1 MYKKLML
8 KPRTYQSR
16 SVSISPVRRTVAEAR
31 CPWWAE
37 HAALPATSGPARTGR
52 ERRYQAP
59 HASDP
64 SRSLQD
70 SVLDMGKDGGNGV
83 CGVSTS
89 KRVPASPG
97 THLSLQREKAL
108 WLHPPPGDVQG
119 VFTRDPS
126 LSHRHTHTAVLKLR
140 KPTGTLMAPARL
152 EGQRVGESDLFPN
165 HLFHGS

>member
-70 SVLDMGKDGGNGV
+70 SVSDMGKDGGNGV

-152 EGQRVGESDLFPN
+152 EGQRVGESGLFPN